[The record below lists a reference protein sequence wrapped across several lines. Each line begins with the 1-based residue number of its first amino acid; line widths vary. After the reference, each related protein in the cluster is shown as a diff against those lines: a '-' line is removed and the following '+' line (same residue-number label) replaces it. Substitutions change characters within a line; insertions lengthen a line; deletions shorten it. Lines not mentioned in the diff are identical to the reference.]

1 MAAVPRQARVLN
13 LRPSQSEGSVIPP
26 VHYPNFY
33 SQHYHSKERSGV
45 VAEDSFEE
53 DNASAS
59 SEQVRRWIAAVLVAD
74 WCYLDAAATLHYLH
88 SFFSCHG
95 LCVICIKVYEAQ
107 ETC

>member
-33 SQHYHSKERSGV
+33 SQHYHSNERSGV

-59 SEQVRRWIAAVLVAD
+59 SEQRPPFLE
-74 WCYLDAAATLHYLH
+74 TSMFTT
-88 SFFSCHG
+88 SFGFPLPS
-95 LCVICIKVYEAQ
+95 LIIMVN
-107 ETC
+107 